1 MRSLRKPV
9 TSSSRPEHGAV
20 ATLVRLSRA
29 VTTGGANDHI
39 LPLVTEAVMAHFAAR
54 GAAIVAVTPTGGVVL
69 EAAQGLPE
77 DFAPRLGEVDAFD
90 PELEERVVLALG
102 QPDLQARTFPLVS
115 AGDLYGT
122 LIVIFEAERE
132 LDEEAHALLEGLADL
147 GGTALART
155 AHDAELARSRR
166 ELRASRDLLE
176 RTHKLRALGEM
187 AAGISHDLKNILNP
201 LSLHLQ
207 FLKRAVPKEDVDSQQ
222 SIADMQLVLRRGLE
236 TIERL
241 RAFSRQAP
249 AGNPDLVDLD
259 QLANEALEICKPR
272 LRMGHDRH
280 VRLVSRP
287 GGAPRVRMR
296 ASDGVAAVVN
306 LVVNAMDALEAT
318 GGAIE
323 VATGAAEEG
332 AFLRVQDDGPG
343 MPADVE
349 ARVFEPFFTT
359 KGEEGTG
366 LGLAMVYA
374 FVQRSRGRLSLETAP
389 GRGATFTLWFP
400 DADAP

>member
-1 MRSLRKPV
+1 M
-9 TSSSRPEHGAV
+9 TSQSRPEHGSV

-29 VTTGGANDHI
+29 VTTGGANDAI
-39 LPLVTEAVMAHFAAR
+39 LPLVTEAAMVHFQAR
-54 GAAIVAVTPTGGVVL
+54 GAAVVAVTPNGGVAL
-69 EAAQGLPE
+69 EAAQGLP
-77 DFAPRLGEVDAFD
+77 DGFAARLGEVDAFD
-90 PELEERVVLALG
+90 PELEERVVQALG
-102 QPDLQARTFPLVS
+102 EPGTQARTFPLVS

-122 LIVIFEAERE
+122 LIVVLDAGRE

-147 GGTALART
+147 GGTALARS

-222 SIADMQLVLRRGLE
+222 SIADMQHVLRRGLE

-249 AGNPDLVDLD
+249 AGNPDLVDLP
-259 QLANEALEICKPR
+259 QLAKEALEICRPR
-272 LRMGHDRH
+272 LRVRHDKH
-280 VRLVSRP
+280 VQLVGNTEP
-287 GGAPRVRMR
+287 APRVRMR

-306 LVVNAMDALEAT
+306 LLVNAIEAVEEQ
-318 GGAIE
+318 GGAVEIT
-323 VATGAAEEG
+323 TGELDGG
-332 AFLRVQDDGPG
+332 AFLRVRDDGPG
-343 MPADVE
+343 MPPDVE

-389 GRGATFTLWFP
+389 GAGASFTLWFP
-400 DADAP
+400 ATEA